1 MRLQIESIDIEDIQ
15 VGSTTAVSDHT
26 LSLNLKELE
35 EHILEDTRISSVELN
50 VVSPGDRV
58 RIVNIADIIQPRC
71 KIDAD
76 GEDFPGWLGRLT
88 TAGKGRTRSLRG
100 IAVVVSNSYATK
112 ASDTILDMYGKGAR
126 ISKYGTMKHLS
137 VHPHPSEGIEERDFE
152 HAVKVAGLKTAVYL
166 AKAAEGHPVDQTE
179 VFELSLPDQKQSNF
193 PKVAYY
199 FMIHT
204 PQHDYQGIADP
215 ILYGTTVTNL
225 MPTIVHPNEVL
236 DGAVVSPHTMGGL
249 DTYELQNHA
258 LITELY
264 KRNGKDITFAGIVTG
279 VANMEEVNRQRT
291 AMMAASL
298 ISNVLGADGA
308 VLTKE
313 HGGMPHVDLALV
325 AEACEALGIKTA
337 LWVHLSHSDTPL
349 SDQLLFSSD
358 SLDAIVNVGQSLEK
372 IRLPKADTV
381 IGGGEDVRVFY
392 TDFSQ
397 KVGDEYIEI
406 AGATLAG
413 AYDYTGGSRIMA
425 VEY

>member
-1 MRLQIESIDIEDIQ
+1 
-15 VGSTTAVSDHT
+15 
-26 LSLNLKELE
+26 
-35 EHILEDTRISSVELN
+35 
-50 VVSPGDRV
+50 
-58 RIVNIADIIQPRC
+58 
-71 KIDAD
+71 
-76 GEDFPGWLGRLT
+76 
-88 TAGKGRTRSLRG
+88 
-100 IAVVVSNSYATK
+100 
-112 ASDTILDMYGKGAR
+112 
-126 ISKYGTMKHLS
+126 
-137 VHPHPSEGIEERDFE
+137 
-152 HAVKVAGLKTAVYL
+152 
-166 AKAAEGHPVDQTE
+166 
-179 VFELSLPDQKQSNF
+179 VFELSLPDQKTSKL
-193 PKVAYY
+193 PKVVYY

-215 ILYGTTVTNL
+215 ILYGTTVTDL
-225 MPTIVHPNEVL
+225 MPTVVHPNEVL
-236 DGAVVSPHTMGGL
+236 DGAMVSPHTIGGL

-258 LITELY
+258 LVKELY
-264 KRNGKDITFAGIVTG
+264 KRHGREITFAGIVIG
-279 VANMEEVNRQRT
+279 VANMEEINRQRT

-325 AEACEALGIKTA
+325 AEACEDLGIKTA
-337 LWVHLSHSDTPL
+337 LWIHLIHGDTSL

-358 SLDAIVNVGQSLEK
+358 TLDAIVNVGHTLEK
-372 IRLPKADTV
+372 IRLPKADTI
-381 IGGGEDVRVFY
+381 IGGGEDTRVFY